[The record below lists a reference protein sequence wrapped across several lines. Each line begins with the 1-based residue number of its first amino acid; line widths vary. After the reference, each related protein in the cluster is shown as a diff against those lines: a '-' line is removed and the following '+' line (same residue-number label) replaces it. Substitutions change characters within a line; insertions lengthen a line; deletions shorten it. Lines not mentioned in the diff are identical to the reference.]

1 MKTWQNRAGGS
12 REDYDEVLARKVLKG
27 GQGRSSDWC
36 QGEDGKGKER
46 ESSTFTSTSAEGQG
60 EAEGESESQINQLP
74 DLIILAGFM
83 HILSP
88 NFLEIISKASS
99 KPIPCINLH
108 PALPSQFDGAQAIER
123 AFKAFQDGKLKD
135 DTTGV
140 MIHKVVAEVDRGMP
154 IVTEEIKMQ
163 EGETLESLKVKV
175 AEVEHR
181 LIVEGARRVLEE

>member
-88 NFLEIISKASS
+88 NFLEIISKLQANQFHALIFILLYLLNSMELKLLRELS
-99 KPIPCINLH
+99 KLFKMENL
-108 PALPSQFDGAQAIER
+108 R
-123 AFKAFQDGKLKD
+123 
-135 DTTGV
+135 
-140 MIHKVVAEVDRGMP
+140 MILLG
-154 IVTEEIKMQ
+154 
-163 EGETLESLKVKV
+163 L
-175 AEVEHR
+175 
-181 LIVEGARRVLEE
+181 